1 MYDTNESKEIL
12 FRLSLL
18 SVLFLTISNN
28 TQSIKLITK
37 LYLKFKSSYL
47 NLFNNIE
54 LSKKSNFHYL
64 NKLGVHHLHFVIKV

>member
-28 TQSIKLITK
+28 TQSIK